1 MLSGA
6 QYFPFDKELVLERER
21 CNGACWRFNNST
33 NPNNGVSA
41 EERSRLF
48 RDILQPVAQINISP
62 TVATGHVP
70 MGSIGENVVVEA
82 PFNCDYGYNISI
94 GKDVSIGKNCTI
106 MDSCKLTIGD
116 RCVIGPNVN
125 LYTTDLPVDPRRRLG
140 NRGPQVGKPVT
151 IEEDCWIA
159 GGVTVLPGIT
169 VKRGSTVAAGSVVTR
184 VCFSFFVFDGFQLLT
199 LVGCTAVYGCSWCA
213 RSCEE
218 GMW

>member
-48 RDILQPVAQINISP
+48 RDIIQPLTPITISP
-62 TVATGHVP
+62 TTTSTTHP
-70 MGSIGENVVVEA
+70 TTTLQPTGSIGENVVVEA

-140 NRGPQVGKPVT
+140 NRGPQVGRPVV

-184 VCFSFFVFDGFQLLT
+184 VCFSFSFFPVI
-199 LVGCTAVYGCSWCA
+199 V
-213 RSCEE
+213 
-218 GMW
+218 